1 MFKSL
6 IAEIKDYKKPSILA
20 SAFMAFE
27 VIFEISIPFVM
38 AYLLNDGV
46 KSSNMGNILKFGSL
60 MLLCAFLSLF
70 CGIQSA
76 KYGAKASAGSAKN
89 LRKALLLL
97 TVC

>member
-1 MFKSL
+1 
-6 IAEIKDYKKPSILA
+6 
-20 SAFMAFE
+20 MALE

-76 KYGAKASAGSAKN
+76 KASAGSAKN

-97 TVC
+97 TVCQPL

>member
-27 VIFEISIPFVM
+27 VIFEISISFVM
-38 AYLLNDGV
+38 TYLLNDGV
-46 KSSNMGNILKFGSL
+46 KSSNMGNILKFGS
-60 MLLCAFLSLF
+60 FLSLF